1 MSTTTYSESVNITET
16 VATSTGIPAQAQ
28 TRGKNI
34 TASIGGAIL
43 LFIIFFM
50 LSWIVLFTFNPGMV
64 QTPNSTANPIPPDA
78 ARCFVASLIISLII
92 CIIIWLFM
100 RSC

>member
-16 VATSTGIPAQAQ
+16 VATSEGVNIPTQAR
-28 TRGKNI
+28 TKNI

-43 LFIIFFM
+43 LYIIFFM
-50 LSWIVLFTFNPGMV
+50 LSWIVLYTFNPGMV
-64 QTPNSTANPIPPDA
+64 QTPNSTANPVPPDA